1 MTVTVH
7 LSVEQLAQAIKQ
19 LDSDELETLSI
30 LLDPKL
36 KRELLKRRRQAKQEL
51 ASKQLLTTQE
61 LFDA

>member
-7 LSVEQLAQAIKQ
+7 LSVEQLAQAIRQ
-19 LDSDELETLSI
+19 LDSGELETLSI

-51 ASKQLLTTQE
+51 ASKQLLTTHE

>member
-1 MTVTVH
+1 MTITVH

-19 LDSDELETLSI
+19 LDSGELETLSI

-36 KRELLKRRRQAKQEL
+36 KRELLKRRRQAQQEL
-51 ASKQLLTTQE
+51 ASNKLLTTQE